1 MINLFTWNFANQ
13 IMVTDLVR
21 FISYDLNIHMVW

>member
-1 MINLFTWNFANQ
+1 MINLFTWFANQ

-21 FISYDLNIHMVW
+21 FISYDLNIHMVC